1 MLLDADLTVKIAS
14 QVMKAAM
21 ENRSIA
27 PEVVAFLVNRGTDA
41 TIDVEVLLAAVA
53 NHDRA
58 VQLLTILHMQHRDFR
73 NIDTLFNAAIMN
85 WKSGLQILHWMIDK
99 DPFFHPDILASM
111 DLAAQNVGCGVEI
124 LDHLLLKHQTPQ
136 VLPISIWAGAAANL
150 GCGNV
155 LIDHL
160 LRHCD
165 YQVDLTD
172 RSLLKAAAKNLNWS
186 TQIFKAF
193 SNISSDS
200 PAKIGEEVLV
210 CLVGNWKSGEDTIR
224 FLKSSPRWSLT
235 ITDVLLQIIVQ
246 NTPDTDGALAVLLDG
261 VEEFDFPELP
271 DAVSPFW
278 LVRSL
283 KAIEILVA
291 RCKRSSIPQELVR
304 KIAGGWRA
312 ESVAKIIE
320 GIEITQEAFLASATN
335 ILNNGAITKL
345 LFKWNPD
352 LVVTEEMLQKA
363 VGNNFD
369 LTKTIL
375 DMGQP
380 VSQKSLEVAV
390 EQDHTRILSLFLDI
404 MGKAKIGDSVL
415 DAALDH
421 GSPRIIQL
429 LLQHGL
435 EDPISERQL
444 CKAASNDANLEIMCM
459 LLAHRRGESA
469 SKVDIPQSVM
479 DEAIKESSVLILKLL
494 LDHNVAKPF
503 TEITWAKAVGQKNM
517 EIVQMLIQ
525 HDPDFEVTDHI
536 LKSAVKSSRVEAL
549 KLLLSHEA
557 KIKITQRMM
566 ERAAK
571 CKTVEILKLLAG
583 HLKNAESFTITERF
597 LKRAAG
603 NKLEVVDFVLEQWPN
618 IKITEDVFECV
629 VENHDSKVLDLF
641 YERFPQIPFTT
652 RHLVAAADHRSPER
666 FRTVY
671 QRTKEHSI
679 LPSEEVLN
687 VLVAQPTSSLDNVK
701 LVLDAKADC
710 LTETTLQTAFRSEN
724 TEMKAF
730 KYIFHQRPWPPGLI
744 QTEFRNLVR
753 QRSPLLA
760 KIKFLLEQDL
770 YNLKVSLAI
779 LVYATEHFNA
789 LIFQALLG
797 SPQTKDC
804 AISPDLLDAI
814 LKGTMRW
821 SPNPSAEND
830 RAAWSYTK
838 LDTNVYQKVKLL
850 LEYREVDVTLKNIVQ
865 AQNLKGVGRKIIQLF
880 LDTPEKAKM
889 TEEVK
894 KYAASLVVVK
904 ELTFTIKPKAPSAS
918 VFAEREDTQE
928 EHTRLPAPSLSVHSD
943 DGSESIDSF
952 SSCTD
957 GDCFESSSDSE
968 KRSRDIDHP
977 VTYSLPFESL
987 KGGVGAAGVGPAW
1000 TTNCEPRFAVH
1011 GI

>member
-1 MLLDADLTVKIAS
+1 MLLDADSTVKIAP
-14 QVMKAAM
+14 QVMKAAV

-27 PEVVAFLVNRGTDA
+27 PEVVVFLVNRGTDA
-41 TIDVEVLLAAVA
+41 AIDVEVLLAAVET
-53 NHDRA
+53 HDWA

-99 DPFFHPDILASM
+99 DPFFHPDIITSM
-111 DLAAQNVGCGVEI
+111 DLAVQNVGCGVEI

-186 TQIFKAF
+186 TQILKAF

-224 FLKSSPRWSLT
+224 FLKSSPRWSLA
-235 ITDVLLQIIVQ
+235 ITDVLLQMIVQ

-283 KAIEILVA
+283 KAIEILAA

-335 ILNNGAITKL
+335 ILNNGEITKL
-345 LFKWNPD
+345 LCKWNPD

-375 DMGQP
+375 D
-380 VSQKSLEVAV
+380 
-390 EQDHTRILSLFLDI
+390 I

-415 DAALDH
+415 DAALDN

-444 CKAASNDANLEIMCM
+444 CKAASNDANLEIMRM

-479 DEAIKESSVLILKLL
+479 DEAIKESSMLILKLL

-549 KLLLSHEA
+549 KLLLAHET

-583 HLKNAESFTITERF
+583 HLKNAESFTITKRF

-603 NKLEVVDFVLEQWPN
+603 NKLEVVAFVLEQWPN

-641 YERFPQIPFTT
+641 YERFSQIPFTT

-666 FRTVY
+666 FRAVY

-687 VLVAQPTSSLDNVK
+687 VLVAQPTPSLDNVK

-710 LTETTLQTAFRSEN
+710 LTEATLQTAFRSEN
-724 TEMKAF
+724 REIKAF
-730 KYIFHQRPWPPGLI
+730 KYIFHQRPWRPGLI
-744 QTEFRNLVR
+744 QTEFRNLMR

-789 LIFQALLG
+789 FIFQALLE

-804 AISPDLLDAI
+804 TIGPDLLDAI

-821 SPNPSAEND
+821 SSNPSAEND
-830 RAAWSYTK
+830 RSAWSYTK
-838 LDTNVYQKVKLL
+838 LDTSVYQKVKLL

-865 AQNLKGVGRKIIQLF
+865 AQNLKGVGRKIILLF

-904 ELTFTIKPKAPSAS
+904 ELTFTIKPKAPPAS

-928 EHTRLPAPSLSVHSD
+928 EHTHLPAPSLPVYSD
-943 DGSESIDSF
+943 DGSDSVNSYSSSSDEDF
-952 SSCTD
+952 S
-957 GDCFESSSDSE
+957 ESSSDSE
-968 KRSRDIDHP
+968 KCSRDNDHP
-977 VTYSLPFESL
+977 VTYSLPFELL
-987 KGGVGAAGVGPAW
+987 KGGVGTAGVGPAW
-1000 TTNCEPRFAVH
+1000 TTYFEP
-1011 GI
+1011 